1 MKTTYIDLP
10 LSLYYYSAQIS
21 NYVLKQGYVPLN
33 PFYILNGNE
42 NKEAI
47 KTLKDLADETWS
59 FRNKKKF
66 PTGPQRN
73 FLISNSLTIEEII

>member
-42 NKEAI
+42 N
-47 KTLKDLADETWS
+47 LS
-59 FRNKKKF
+59 RM
-66 PTGPQRN
+66 
-73 FLISNSLTIEEII
+73 